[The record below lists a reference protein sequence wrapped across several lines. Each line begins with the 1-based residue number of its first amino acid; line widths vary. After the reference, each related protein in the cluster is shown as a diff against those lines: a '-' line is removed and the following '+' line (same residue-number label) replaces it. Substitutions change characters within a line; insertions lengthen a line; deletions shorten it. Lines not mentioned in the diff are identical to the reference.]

1 MGDCLLQRSHFNCRQ
16 GRLESLVTALQAGAI
31 NGLLQRITGQNAEC
45 VRDSRILRR
54 LADAARDFICDHIVM
69 RRVAAKKAAETDDRI
84 EFLRKRQLASRRGNF
99 EATRHANNPDVLAAN
114 SRLMQSLQSSCE
126 EPLRNE
132 SIESAHH
139 DSKAP
144 SRTSQ
149 LSLQFISPL
158 WRRRIREDR

>member
-1 MGDCLLQRSHFNCRQ
+1 
-16 GRLESLVTALQAGAI
+16 
-31 NGLLQRITGQNAEC
+31 
-45 VRDSRILRR
+45 
-54 LADAARDFICDHIVM
+54 
-69 RRVAAKKAAETDDRI
+69 
-84 EFLRKRQLASRRGNF
+84 
-99 EATRHANNPDVLAAN
+99 NNPDVLAAN

-158 WRRRIREDR
+158 WRRRIREDRDAHVIRPLQGEHARAPVEIRDVGDDLQLLSLREFV